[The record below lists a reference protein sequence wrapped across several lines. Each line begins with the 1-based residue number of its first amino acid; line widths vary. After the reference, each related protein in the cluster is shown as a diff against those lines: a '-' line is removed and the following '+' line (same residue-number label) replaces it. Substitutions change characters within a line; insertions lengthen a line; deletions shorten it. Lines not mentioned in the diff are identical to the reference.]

1 MSFKNT
7 FKSLL
12 FSIVII
18 GGASHTPNAQAQ
30 SQAQDKQ
37 IQDLSEASK
46 TGTESAPENK
56 DIGRSM
62 RRRGNL
68 RRRMRLQCLKGDPQ
82 LKGEALEACIKTK
95 RQAVINELK
104 TN

>member
-7 FKSLL
+7 FNSLL
-12 FSIVII
+12 LSVVF
-18 GGASHTPNAQAQ
+18 GGALLHTPATQAQ
-30 SQAQDKQ
+30 TQDNQ

-46 TGTESAPENK
+46 TGTETAPENK
-56 DIGRSM
+56 DIGRAM

-68 RRRMRLQCLKGDPQ
+68 RTRMRLQCLKNDPK

-95 RQAVINELK
+95 RQAVIDELK
-104 TN
+104 TK

>member
-7 FKSLL
+7 FNSLL
-12 FSIVII
+12 FSVLIV
-18 GGASHTPNAQAQ
+18 GGASLAPNAQAQ

-46 TGTESAPENK
+46 TGTETAPENK
-56 DIGRSM
+56 DVGRPM
-62 RRRGNL
+62 RRRGKL
-68 RRRMRLQCLKGDPQ
+68 RTRMRLQCLKGDPK
-82 LKGEALEACIKTK
+82 LKGQDLEACIKTK
-95 RQAVINELK
+95 RQTVIDELK

>member
-7 FKSLL
+7 FNSLL
-12 FSIVII
+12 FSVLFI
-18 GGASHTPNAQAQ
+18 GAASHAPGAQAQ
-30 SQAQDKQ
+30 DNQ
-37 IQDLSEASK
+37 IQDLSEAAK
-46 TGTESAPENK
+46 TGTETAPENK

-68 RRRMRLQCLKGDPQ
+68 RTRMRLQCLKNDPK

-95 RQAVINELK
+95 RQTVIDELK
-104 TN
+104 TK